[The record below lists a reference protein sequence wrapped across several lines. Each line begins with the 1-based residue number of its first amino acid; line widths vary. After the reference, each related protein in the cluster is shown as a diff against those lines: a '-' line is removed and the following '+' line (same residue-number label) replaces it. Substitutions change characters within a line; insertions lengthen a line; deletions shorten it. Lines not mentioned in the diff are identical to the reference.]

1 MTAELARIRA
11 ADLLVVWVGGTVGT
25 ALRVA
30 LTPERTPTGFPVTT
44 FLVNLVGAGLLGL
57 LVARLSR
64 REETVRTR
72 RLRLLLGAGVL
83 GGFTTYSALAV
94 DTVLLVRDGAVARG
108 LAYAVS
114 TLLLGGAATWLGLH
128 LGRRTRRP

>member
-1 MTAELARIRA
+1 MRA
-11 ADLLVVWVGGTVGT
+11 TDLLVVWVGGTVGT
-25 ALRVA
+25 GLRVA
-30 LTPERTPTGFPVTT
+30 LTPERTPTSFPVTT

-72 RLRLLLGAGVL
+72 RLRLLLGTGVL

-94 DTVLLVRDGAVARG
+94 DTVLLVRDGAVVRG
-108 LAYAVS
+108 LAYAVG